1 MLHRTYRRDEA
12 PQSPVLELYDLQ
24 RDPEERHNIA
34 AANRPMVNYLQG
46 FALHE
51 YKDLVPPKTGM
62 LSLHTVSLPSGSES
76 SHYHMLLY
84 IFHICYTENSFR
96 HKTTLYCFI
105 RWLYFSPQQQGLN
118 SSDWCLA
125 VRRHHCRPLP
135 SSAPRHD
142 IYYGAFCNFQCRLEL
157 QH

>member
-84 IFHICYTENSFR
+84 SFHISYTENSFR
-96 HKTTLYCFI
+96 HKTTFILLYPMVI
-105 RWLYFSPQQQGLN
+105 RFPS
-118 SSDWCLA
+118 A
-125 VRRHHCRPLP
+125 TRP
-135 SSAPRHD
+135 
-142 IYYGAFCNFQCRLEL
+142 
-157 QH
+157 

>member
-62 LSLHTVSLPSGSES
+62 LSLHTVSLQSTFRLRELTLP
-76 SHYHMLLY
+76 YVIVYFPYMLY
-84 IFHICYTENSFR
+84 RE
-96 HKTTLYCFI
+96 
-105 RWLYFSPQQQGLN
+105 
-118 SSDWCLA
+118 
-125 VRRHHCRPLP
+125 
-135 SSAPRHD
+135 
-142 IYYGAFCNFQCRLEL
+142 
-157 QH
+157 